1 MTIPRVHPRRAG
13 AVAVAATV
21 ALAAASAPAAIADDR
36 ASDVLDELIETLQD
50 QQDGPLGAG
59 LAGIRADCT
68 DGDDDAC
75 RMVAIVGSVLRREA
89 GETEFPELDEDEQR

>member
-1 MTIPRVHPRRAG
+1 MTIPRVHPRSAG
-13 AVAVAATV
+13 ATAVAAAIVLT
-21 ALAAASAPAAIADDR
+21 AWSGPAAVADER
-36 ASDVLDELIETLQD
+36 LSDALDGLTKTLQE

-59 LAGIRADCT
+59 LAGIRADCV

-89 GETEFPELDEDEQR
+89 GATEFPEVDEDGRR